1 MAFPSVALVSGTQA
15 RSLLANAAVN
25 AGITN
30 PTGGLSMEDLT
41 AGVVGNLLADAA
53 PNQGTGQAKNAKF
66 TLNTTSGATTALA
79 GELTGAAVVVAEY
92 TAIGAAA
99 LTVRTAALMIADAGL
114 VAGSSYFLAIVNL
127 GTAGTV
133 TLTTATG
140 VTLTG
145 TMTIANNTWRGFI
158 VTVPTAST
166 MTFQSVMI
174 GTIG

>member
-1 MAFPSVALVSGTQA
+1 MAFPSITLGSGTVADTALV
-15 RSLLANAAVN
+15 NAALN

-30 PTGGLSMEDLT
+30 PAGGLSLQDFT
-41 AGVVGNLLADAA
+41 AGVVGNLLIDVA
-53 PNQGTGQAKNAKF
+53 PNAGTGQAKNAKF
-66 TLNTTSGATTALA
+66 TLTTTSGALTAAA
-79 GELTGAAVVVAEY
+79 GDLTGAAVVVAEY

-158 VTVPTAST
+158 VTVPTATT